1 MNRLIL
7 HYIIIL
13 FCLSLFACA
22 GSNKLVNFVKE
33 GGLETK
39 GLLNLA
45 LASNGTIVT
54 VSQENPDRPATNLID
69 GITSSEKWDQGE
81 GWEVNYEGFYAR
93 GEYIGYGVEDPVVVM
108 DRLRNRN
115 RDDDDDSQVADL
127 DNPYWRGLR
136 IQTRYGEVDTA
147 MGWVVI
153 EFPEEK
159 TVNRAVIYTVDSE
172 KYPADKYGVA
182 DLTLQYWSDSAKSWA
197 LVERIG
203 KGKGQA
209 GNYIQD
215 NKSGVIPIRFQP
227 VRTKRMRLIIRWTND
242 SKSIRRGY
250 YQFTTGVIR
259 LAEIEIYGYEK
270 DESVIVQAKSI
281 GITQD
286 ANETAEIQIV
296 IDNYVDGYNKRNI
309 DMLMSSISTQYSNN
323 SETYQ
328 GLKERLDSIFKKYD
342 RVKLELSD
350 VKVKLSENSALA
362 LANYKLQQESSSGV
376 ENRSGTLEFSL
387 SKSSG
392 FWKITSIQQ
401 K

>member
-1 MNRLIL
+1 MNKLIL
-7 HYIIIL
+7 YYFIAL
-13 FCLSLFACA
+13 YFLSLFACT
-22 GSNKLVNFVKE
+22 GSNRLVSFVKE

-45 LASNGTIVT
+45 LAGNGAIVT

-81 GWEVNYEGFYAR
+81 GWEVSYEGFYAR

-108 DRLRNRN
+108 DRMRNRN
-115 RDDDDDSQVADL
+115 RDDDDSDSPDL

-136 IQTRYGEVDTA
+136 IQTRYGEIDTA

-159 TVNRAVIYTVDSE
+159 TVNRAAIYTVDSE
-172 KYPADKYGVA
+172 KYPADKYGVS
-182 DLTLQYWSDSAKSWA
+182 DLSLQYWSNSAKSWA

-203 KGKGQA
+203 KGKDQA
-209 GNYIQD
+209 GNYIKD
-215 NKSGVIPIRFQP
+215 NKSGVITLRFQP
-227 VRTKRMRLIIRWTND
+227 VQTKRMRLIIRWTND
-242 SKSIRRGY
+242 SKSVRRGY

-259 LAEIEIYGYEK
+259 LAEIEIYGYER
-270 DESVIVQAKSI
+270 DESVIVQAKSV
-281 GITQD
+281 GIMQD
-286 ANETAEIQIV
+286 PNETAEIQIV

-309 DMLMSSISTQYSNN
+309 DMLMSSISNQYSNG

-328 GLKERLDSIFKKYD
+328 GLKEKLESIFKKYD
-342 RVKLELSD
+342 KIKLELNN
-350 VKVKLSENSALA
+350 VKVKLSENSSSASA
-362 LANYKLQQESSSGV
+362 DFKLQQESSSGV
-376 ENRSGTLEFSL
+376 ENRSGVLEFKL
-387 SKSSG
+387 SKSNG
-392 FWKITSIQQ
+392 YWKITSVSQ

>member
-1 MNRLIL
+1 MNRLL
-7 HYIIIL
+7 LYCFIIL
-13 FCLSLFACA
+13 CYLSLFTCA
-22 GSNKLVNFVKE
+22 GGNKLVDFVKE

-45 LASNGTIVT
+45 LASNGAIVT
-54 VSQENPDRPATNLID
+54 VSQENPDRPASHLID

-81 GWEVNYEGFYAR
+81 GWEISYEGFYAR

-108 DRLRNRN
+108 ERLRNRN
-115 RDDDDDSQVADL
+115 RDDDSDNTDL
-127 DNPYWRGLR
+127 DDPYWRGLR
-136 IQTRYGEVDTA
+136 VQTRFGEIDTA

-172 KYPADKYGVA
+172 KYPADKYGVS
-182 DLTLQYWSDSAKSWA
+182 DLSLQYWSESAKSWA

-203 KGKGQA
+203 KVKGQA
-209 GNYIQD
+209 GNSIQD
-215 NKSGVIPIRFQP
+215 NKSGIIAFRFNP
-227 VRTKRMRLIIRWTND
+227 VQTKRMRLIIRWTND
-242 SKSIRRGY
+242 SKSVRRGY

-259 LAEIEIYGYEK
+259 LAEIEIYGYER
-270 DESVIVQAKSI
+270 DESAIVQAKSI

-286 ANETAEIQIV
+286 PNETAEIQII

-309 DMLMSSISTQYSNN
+309 DMLMSSISNQYS
-323 SETYQ
+323 SGGETYQ
-328 GLKERLDSIFKKYD
+328 ELRERLEAIFKKYD
-342 RVKLELSD
+342 KIKLELSD
-350 VKVKLSENSALA
+350 IKVKLSENSSLA
-362 LANYKLQQESSSGV
+362 STNYKLQQESSFGV
-376 ENRSGTLEFSL
+376 ENKSGILEFSL

-392 FWKITSIQQ
+392 FWKITGIQQ